1 MKTPHMLD
9 YLDFDTSDDGEG
21 ISSLDAMAYAKA
33 AQWPALAAEVTQLL
47 AWCSDAF
54 GAPGALE
61 DGHAWDLD
69 LQLQNDAGDALALQ
83 WDARQRQLLAPQAA
97 QQPALQLSLTLS
109 GPDPFAQQVTA
120 QFLGDGD

>member
-1 MKTPHMLD
+1 MLD

-33 AQWPALAAEVTQLL
+33 AHWPALAAEVSQLL

-61 DGHAWDLD
+61 EGHAWDLD
-69 LQLQNDAGDALALQ
+69 LQLQNDAGDALALH

-97 QQPALQLSLTLS
+97 RQPAMQLSLTLS
-109 GPDPFAQQVTA
+109 GPDPFAQQLTE
-120 QFLGDGD
+120 QFLGDND

>member
-21 ISSLDAMAYAKA
+21 LTSLDAMAYAKA

-54 GAPGALE
+54 GAPGSLDE
-61 DGHAWDLD
+61 GHAWDLD
-69 LQLQNDAGDALALQ
+69 LQLQSGAGDALALQ

-97 QQPALQLSLTLS
+97 QQTALQLSLTLS
-109 GPDPFAQQVTA
+109 GPDPFAQQVAA
-120 QFLGDGD
+120 QFLGDTE

>member
-21 ISSLDAMAYAKA
+21 LTSLDAMAYAKA

-47 AWCSDAF
+47 AWCSDTF
-54 GAPGALE
+54 GAPGPLE
-61 DGHAWDLD
+61 DGHRWDLD
-69 LQLQNDAGDALALQ
+69 LQLQNDAGDALALH

-97 QQPALQLSLTLS
+97 QQTALQLSLTLS
-109 GPDPFAQQVTA
+109 GPDPLAQQLTA
-120 QFLGDGD
+120 QFLGDSD

>member
-21 ISSLDAMAYAKA
+21 LTSLDAMAYAKA

-54 GAPGALE
+54 GAPGPLE
-61 DGHAWDLD
+61 DGHRWDLD
-69 LQLQNDAGDALALQ
+69 LQLQSDAGDALALH

-97 QQPALQLSLTLS
+97 QQTALQLCLTLS
-109 GPDPFAQQVTA
+109 GPDPLAQQLTE
-120 QFLGDGD
+120 QFLDSND

>member
-1 MKTPHMLD
+1 MKTPQMLD

-21 ISSLDAMAYAKA
+21 LTSLDAMAYAKA

-61 DGHAWDLD
+61 DGHPWDLD
-69 LQLQNDAGDALALQ
+69 LQLQSDAGDALALH

-97 QQPALQLSLTLS
+97 QQTALQLSLTLS
-109 GPDPFAQQVTA
+109 GPDPLVQQLTE
-120 QFLGDGD
+120 QFLGSKD